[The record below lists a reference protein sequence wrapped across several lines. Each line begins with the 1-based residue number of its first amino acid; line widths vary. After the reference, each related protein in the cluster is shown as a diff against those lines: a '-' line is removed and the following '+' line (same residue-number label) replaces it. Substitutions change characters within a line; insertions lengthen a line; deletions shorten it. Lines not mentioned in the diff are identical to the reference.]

1 MFALALNNICMHSHE
16 VDSHRFENKLTL
28 RDNAQWFSS
37 PKTAKEKNEINSKLS
52 DPDTWKHGKCNSY
65 WWVEISNALF
75 QPAASYCV
83 VLKLYCETLGCWN
96 FYILLI
102 FRPRK
107 RDENIWII
115 RHLINTVK
123 LNSMSHRKSSLLDN
137 VSEREAILVLFGFS
151 EVNNTWLQRPSNSLI
166 TCARID
172 CIFLSIYWRNRP
184 RRMLREQEKRFP
196 NYSAPAHELQKRR
209 IENAVV
215 AFIKWILTKYFMFQF
230 FMGLPFLL
238 IRAL

>member
-1 MFALALNNICMHSHE
+1 MHNGSLPRKPRKRKTKLIQNSVIQILENI
-16 VDSHRFENKLTL
+16 V
-28 RDNAQWFSS
+28 NAIPIDELKSRMLF
-37 PKTAKEKNEINSKLS
+37 
-52 DPDTWKHGKCNSY
+52 
-65 WWVEISNALF
+65 F
-75 QPAASYCV
+75 QPAANYCV

-123 LNSMSHRKSSLLDN
+123 LSSMSHGKSSLLDN

-151 EVNNTWLQRPSNSLI
+151 EVNNTWLQRPSEQSYHVRAN
-166 TCARID
+166 RPY
-172 CIFLSIYWRNRP
+172 FLSVYWRNRP
-184 RRMLREQEKRFP
+184 RRMLREQEKRFS

-209 IENAVV
+209 IENAVF
-215 AFIKWILTKYFMFQF
+215 AFIKWILTKHIMFQF

>member
-1 MFALALNNICMHSHE
+1 MHNGSLP
-16 VDSHRFENKLTL
+16 R
-28 RDNAQWFSS
+28 
-37 PKTAKEKNEINSKLS
+37 KTAKEKNEINSKLS

-65 WWVEISNALF
+65 WWVEIPNALF
-75 QPAASYCV
+75 RPAASYCV

-123 LNSMSHRKSSLLDN
+123 LSSMSHGKSSLLDN

-172 CIFLSIYWRNRP
+172 CIFYRFTGVIDHVGCWESRRNGFRIT
-184 RRMLREQEKRFP
+184 RLLLMSYK
-196 NYSAPAHELQKRR
+196 SA
-209 IENAVV
+209 
-215 AFIKWILTKYFMFQF
+215 
-230 FMGLPFLL
+230 G
-238 IRAL
+238 

>member
-1 MFALALNNICMHSHE
+1 MHNGSLPRKPRKRKTKLIQNS
-16 VDSHRFENKLTL
+16 VIQILENMV
-28 RDNAQWFSS
+28 NAI
-37 PKTAKEKNEINSKLS
+37 PI
-52 DPDTWKHGKCNSY
+52 DDR
-65 WWVEISNALF
+65 VEISNALF

-123 LNSMSHRKSSLLDN
+123 LNSMSHGKSSLLDN
-137 VSEREAILVLFGFS
+137 ISEREAILVLFGFS

-172 CIFLSIYWRNRP
+172 RIFYRFTGVIDHVGCWESRRNGFRIT
-184 RRMLREQEKRFP
+184 RLLLMSYK
-196 NYSAPAHELQKRR
+196 SA
-209 IENAVV
+209 
-215 AFIKWILTKYFMFQF
+215 
-230 FMGLPFLL
+230 G
-238 IRAL
+238 